1 MSVDLPTDNGA
12 TWSVLTPQVIATVIA
27 TGDGIAVCTHAW
39 WNDAGPAE
47 DPYAPDGDAL
57 RAARE
62 RILAIADVVPGHG
75 EPFVPSDD
83 TVR

>member
-1 MSVDLPTDNGA
+1 
-12 TWSVLTPQVIATVIA
+12 
-27 TGDGIAVCTHAW
+27 
-39 WNDAGPAE
+39 
-47 DPYAPDGDAL
+47 L